1 MISKRQFVN
10 VPYWAPIVGTSVMWT
25 MAIWSGQMSSVSVM
39 TPVAMVEVVPVLL
52 YSAYSNSIESDNVK
66 IFLLGLNAAVALML
80 VVLDEFDLLLAMVVG
95 YWTPVLAYYLYIAL
109 IPSSDLVHPGL
120 RLGNTAAAHRVAHL
134 KHHRI
139 THVLELHDGRHGN
152 AAIPP
157 PGDVVMH
164 RSLLYR
170 PADDLGAGSMLDDAV
185 RFIDTARK
193 AKGTVLLA
201 CHTGVSRS
209 PAVAAAYLIRSHGF
223 SVKEALRIVLDAR
236 PLADPS
242 LHLRMRLREL
252 HPLHDYDSKNAARP
266 AVSPAVDDDDDD
278 DNDNAD
284 NNPAAAQ

>member
-1 MISKRQFVN
+1 MMLS
-10 VPYWAPIVGTSVMWT
+10 
-25 MAIWSGQMSSVSVM
+25 MAIWSGTISSVSVV
-39 TPVAMVEVVPVLL
+39 TSVALVECVPVLL
-52 YSAYSNSIESDNVK
+52 FSAYSNSIESDNVK
-66 IFLLGLNAAVALML
+66 VFLLGLNFAVALML
-80 VVLDEFDLLLAMVVG
+80 LLLDEFDLLLAMVLG
-95 YWTPVLAYYLYIAL
+95 YWTPILAYYLYIAL
-109 IPSSDLVHPGL
+109 IPSSDLIHAGL

-134 KHHRI
+134 KKHRV

-152 AAIPP
+152 AAVPP
-157 PGDVVMH
+157 PGDVVLH

-185 RFIDTARK
+185 RFIDAARK

-223 SVKEALRIVLDAR
+223 SVKEALRIVLDGR

-242 LHLRMRLREL
+242 LLLRMRLREL

-266 AVSPAVDDDDDD
+266 VVSPAVDDDDDD
-278 DNDNAD
+278 EDATAA
-284 NNPAAAQ
+284 AAAQ